1 MRANHILL
9 KVILTALLCPTIVHA
24 GNFTSR
30 HAIVTVLTNISD
42 EYLQLAIV
50 LGYSITMYADVDN
63 RVDRIIVTPFGDDL
77 RDTVKQKL
85 EFAGWTV
92 VQMPAISPPAG
103 VNVDT
108 VKHARYV
115 GCFSKLHVFN
125 MTQYD
130 VVLSL
135 DADTMLCGNIM
146 ELFTYYAPHMQKHGV
161 HLAMARDSI
170 SDANADAT
178 FNAGV
183 MLVRP
188 SRTLTEELI
197 SNPHSVTF
205 NHALSEQGFLT
216 AVFNTTHYIHAE
228 SAYKQLH
235 VLPQKFNLMAHIAST
250 DQALWQ
256 KTRKDARIFHFTW
269 LKPTAQFL
277 LLRCA
282 YMGTLHFCKRWTH
295 IQHIT
300 HA

>member
-9 KVILTALLCPTIVHA
+9 KVILALLFPTIVHA

-63 RVDRIIVTPFGDDL
+63 RVDRIIVTLFGDDL

-92 VQMPAISPPAG
+92 VQMPAIPPPAS

-108 VKHARYV
+108 VKHARYL

-130 VVLSL
+130 AILYL

-205 NHALSEQGFLT
+205 DHAFSEQGLLT

-277 LLRCA
+277 LL
-282 YMGTLHFCKRWTH
+282 
-295 IQHIT
+295 
-300 HA
+300 

>member
-9 KVILTALLCPTIVHA
+9 KVVLTALLCPTIVHA

-63 RVDRIIVTPFGDDL
+63 RVDRIIVTLFGDGL

-92 VQMPAISPPAG
+92 VHMPAIPPPAG

-115 GCFSKLHVFN
+115 GCFSKLNVFN

-130 VVLSL
+130 AILYL

-146 ELFTYYAPHMQKHGV
+146 ELFTYYAPRMQKHGV

-205 NHALSEQGFLT
+205 DHAFSEQGLLT

>member
-9 KVILTALLCPTIVHA
+9 KVILALLFPTIVHA

-85 EFAGWTV
+85 EFAGWTL
-92 VQMPAISPPAG
+92 VQMPAIPPPAS

-130 VVLSL
+130 AILYL

-146 ELFTYYAPHMQKHGV
+146 ELFTYYAPRMQKHGV

-205 NHALSEQGFLT
+205 NHAFSEQGFLT

>member
-9 KVILTALLCPTIVHA
+9 KVILALLFPTIVHA

-63 RVDRIIVTPFGDDL
+63 RVDRIIVTLFGDDL

-92 VQMPAISPPAG
+92 VQMPAIPPPAS

-130 VVLSL
+130 AILYL

-146 ELFTYYAPHMQKHGV
+146 ELFTYYAPRMQKHGV

-205 NHALSEQGFLT
+205 DHAFSEQGLLT

-277 LLRCA
+277 LL
-282 YMGTLHFCKRWTH
+282 
-295 IQHIT
+295 
-300 HA
+300 

>member
-1 MRANHILL
+1 MRANQILL
-9 KVILTALLCPTIVHA
+9 KVVLTALLCPTIVHA

-30 HAIVTVLTNISD
+30 HAIITVLTNISD

-63 RVDRIIVTPFGDDL
+63 RVDRIIVTLFGDDL
-77 RDTVKQKL
+77 RDTAKQKL

-146 ELFTYYAPHMQKHGV
+146 ELFTQYAPRMHESGV
-161 HLAMARDSI
+161 HLAWARDSLDWNNPT
-170 SDANADAT
+170 SP
-178 FNAGV
+178 FNTGV
-183 MLVRP
+183 VLIRP
-188 SRTLTEELI
+188 SKQLAEKLAVNTENVIFDPSLGD
-197 SNPHSVTF
+197 
-205 NHALSEQGFLT
+205 QGYLT
-216 AVFNTTHYIHAE
+216 AIFNTTQDAHADNV
-228 SAYKQLH
+228 YQKYH
-235 VLPQKFNLMAHIAST
+235 ILPQKFNLLAHIAST

-256 KTRKDARIFHFTW
+256 KTREHARIFHFTW

-277 LLRCA
+277 LL
-282 YMGTLHFCKRWTH
+282 
-295 IQHIT
+295 
-300 HA
+300 

>member
-9 KVILTALLCPTIVHA
+9 KVILALLFPTIVHA

-63 RVDRIIVTPFGDDL
+63 RVDRIIVTLFGDDL

-92 VQMPAISPPAG
+92 VHMPAIPPPAS

-130 VVLSL
+130 AILYL

-146 ELFTYYAPHMQKHGV
+146 ELFTYYAPRMQKHGV

-205 NHALSEQGFLT
+205 DHAFSEQGLLT

>member
-9 KVILTALLCPTIVHA
+9 KVVLTALLCPTIVHA

-50 LGYSITMYADVDN
+50 LGYSITMYSDVDN

-85 EFAGWTV
+85 EFAGWTL
-92 VQMPAISPPAG
+92 VQMPAIPPPAS

-130 VVLSL
+130 AILYL

-146 ELFTYYAPHMQKHGV
+146 ELFTYYAPRMQKHGV

-205 NHALSEQGFLT
+205 DHAFSEQGLLT